1 MMKEISRHEA
11 EALVRSSHVIKHNVS
26 QSLKEICIRLEL
38 ADLRICVVKYDLVR
52 RKMMF
57 HINLLIGGNL

>member
-38 ADLRICVVKYDLVR
+38 ADLRICVVKYDLR
-52 RKMMF
+52 GRSKRYYAAT
-57 HINLLIGGNL
+57 